1 MNVASP
7 FKISEEDLKTAKGS
21 GNIKAVGAFLGKQGH
36 QYVTISCG
44 RGSKL
49 PSSNLPPGP
58 IAALT
63 LCRYCGT
70 HTGLPLEVQSTF
82 TLHRDILH
90 TVLLPI
96 RLICAQAAHYAGSV
110 LSFHQPSCPRR
121 LAVDLEVAFRGQARS
136 AFSWIQCF
144 TSQEQDWV
152 LTKGCPACVVL
163 KTLNDESFIR
173 ILIAACRFSGYLQ
186 NLVQSQEVV
195 ATMPDTS
202 FWLTAVRHA
211 VIEDPFWGSQF
222 WAKIEARAINL
233 ESGIQELVSQCLLL
247 PVKPTYPPAAP
258 NKSDSGVA
266 PFNRAQGVQ
275 SGVQVRKEIEAKQE
289 EEKWVK
295 DVIGDCCSTFLIEAA
310 RKGKLVSTR
319 RWREPGGSR

>member
-1 MNVASP
+1 VLERSLTHTVFSLCRSFVFRILSPLSQLHESKSRRLLERLDRHFCSDCCDYTLLIGHMNVASP
-7 FKISEEDLKTAKGS
+7 FRISGEDLKTVKSG

-70 HTGLPLEVQSTF
+70 HTGLPLEAQSTF

-90 TVLLPI
+90 TVLLPV
-96 RLICAQAAHYAGSV
+96 RLICAQAAHYASFV
-110 LSFHQPSCPRR
+110 LSPHQPSRPRR
-121 LAVDLEVAFRGQARS
+121 LAVDPEVAFRGQARS

-173 ILIAACRFSGYLQ
+173 ILIVACRFSGYLQ
-186 NLVQSQEVV
+186 NLVQSQGVV

-247 PVKPTYPPAAP
+247 PVKPTYPA
-258 NKSDSGVA
+258 
-266 PFNRAQGVQ
+266 
-275 SGVQVRKEIEAKQE
+275 
-289 EEKWVK
+289 
-295 DVIGDCCSTFLIEAA
+295 CCS
-310 RKGKLVSTR
+310 
-319 RWREPGGSR
+319 

>member
-1 MNVASP
+1 
-7 FKISEEDLKTAKGS
+7 
-21 GNIKAVGAFLGKQGH
+21 
-36 QYVTISCG
+36 
-44 RGSKL
+44 
-49 PSSNLPPGP
+49 
-58 IAALT
+58 
-63 LCRYCGT
+63 
-70 HTGLPLEVQSTF
+70 
-82 TLHRDILH
+82 
-90 TVLLPI
+90 
-96 RLICAQAAHYAGSV
+96 
-110 LSFHQPSCPRR
+110 
-121 LAVDLEVAFRGQARS
+121 
-136 AFSWIQCF
+136 
-144 TSQEQDWV
+144 
-152 LTKGCPACVVL
+152 
-163 KTLNDESFIR
+163 
-173 ILIAACRFSGYLQ
+173 
-186 NLVQSQEVV
+186 
-195 ATMPDTS
+195 MPDTS

-211 VIEDPFWGSQF
+211 VIEDPFWGFQF

-319 RWREPGGSR
+319 RWRDPGGSGPIIRRSMTT

>member
-7 FKISEEDLKTAKGS
+7 FRISGEDLKTVKSG

-36 QYVTISCG
+36 QYVTISRG

-49 PSSNLPPGP
+49 PSSKLPP
-58 IAALT
+58 ALT

-70 HTGLPLEVQSTF
+70 H
-82 TLHRDILH
+82 RDILH
-90 TVLLPI
+90 TVLLPV
-96 RLICAQAAHYAGSV
+96 RLIFAQAAHYASSI

-144 TSQEQDWV
+144 TSQERDWV

-163 KTLNDESFIR
+163 KTLNDESYIR
-173 ILIAACRFSGYLQ
+173 ILIAACRFSSYLQ
-186 NLVQSQEVV
+186 SLVQSWGVV

-211 VIEDPFWGSQF
+211 VIEDSFWGSQL
-222 WAKIEARAINL
+222 WAKIEARATNL
-233 ESGIQELVSQCLLL
+233 ESGIQELVSQCFLL
-247 PVKPTYPPAAP
+247 PVKLTYPPATP
-258 NKSDSGVA
+258 NKSDSGLA
-266 PFNRAQGVQ
+266 PFNRAQGRQ
-275 SGVQVRKEIEAKQE
+275 SGVQVRKEIEVKQE

-295 DVIGDCCSTFLIEAA
+295 NVIGSCCSTFLMEAT
-310 RKGKLVSTR
+310 RKGKLVSAR
-319 RWREPGGSR
+319 RWREQGGSRPIIRRSVTT

>member
-1 MNVASP
+1 M
-7 FKISEEDLKTAKGS
+7 KTVKGS
-21 GNIKAVGAFLGKQGH
+21 GNIKAVGTFLGKQGH

-63 LCRYCGT
+63 RCRYCGT

-90 TVLLPI
+90 AVLLPV
-96 RLICAQAAHYAGSV
+96 RLICAQAAHYASSV

-163 KTLNDESFIR
+163 KTLNDEPFIR
-173 ILIAACRFSGYLQ
+173 IVTAACRLSGYLQ
-186 NLVQSQEVV
+186 NLAQSQEVV

-211 VIEDPFWGSQF
+211 VIEDPFWGFQF

-233 ESGIQELVSQCLLL
+233 ELGIQELISQCLLL
-247 PVKPTYPPAAP
+247 PVKPTCPPAAP
-258 NKSDSGVA
+258 NKSDSSVA

-289 EEKWVK
+289 EENWVK
-295 DVIGDCCSTFLIEAA
+295 NVIGGCCSTVLIEAA
-310 RKGKLVSTR
+310 RKGKLVSAR
-319 RWREPGGSR
+319 RWREQGGSRPTIRRSVTT

>member
-1 MNVASP
+1 MGEVVNCHQQSSP
-7 FKISEEDLKTAKGS
+7 LT
-21 GNIKAVGAFLGKQGH
+21 
-36 QYVTISCG
+36 
-44 RGSKL
+44 
-49 PSSNLPPGP
+49 P

-63 LCRYCGT
+63 LCRFCGN
-70 HTGLPLEVQSTF
+70 HIGLPLEVRSTF

-90 TVLLPI
+90 TMLLPI
-96 RLICAQAAHYAGSV
+96 RLICAEAAHYASSI

-173 ILIAACRFSGYLQ
+173 MLVAACRVSGYLR
-186 NLVQSQEVV
+186 NLVQFQSVV
-195 ATMPDTS
+195 ATMSDTS

-211 VIEDPFWGSQF
+211 VIEDSFWGFQF
-222 WAKIEARAINL
+222 WTKVEAQAINL
-233 ESGIQELVSQCLLL
+233 ELGIQELASQCLLL
-247 PVKPTYPPAAP
+247 SVKLACPPIAP
-258 NKSDSGVA
+258 NKNDSGVA

-275 SGVQVRKEIEAKQE
+275 SGAKVRKEIEVKQE

-295 DVIGDCCSTFLIEAA
+295 NVIGGCCSTFLMEAV
-310 RKGKLVSTR
+310 RKGKLVGAR
-319 RWREPGGSR
+319 GQGGSRPIIQRSVTT

>member
-1 MNVASP
+1 V
-7 FKISEEDLKTAKGS
+7 EE
-21 GNIKAVGAFLGKQGH
+21 AVNCHH
-36 QYVTISCG
+36 Q
-44 RGSKL
+44 
-49 PSSNLPPGP
+49 SSLLAP

-90 TVLLPI
+90 TVLLPV
-96 RLICAQAAHYAGSV
+96 RLICAQAAHYASSV
-110 LSFHQPSCPRR
+110 LSSHQPSCPRR

-136 AFSWIQCF
+136 TFSWIQCF

-173 ILIAACRFSGYLQ
+173 ILIAACRFSGHLH
-186 NLVQSQEVV
+186 NLVQSQGAVP
-195 ATMPDTS
+195 TMPDTS

-211 VIEDPFWGSQF
+211 VIEDPFWGFQF

-233 ESGIQELVSQCLLL
+233 ELGIQELVSQCLLL
-247 PVKPTYPPAAP
+247 PVKPTYPPATP
-258 NKSDSGVA
+258 NKSESGVA

-275 SGVQVRKEIEAKQE
+275 SGVQVTKDIEVKQE
-289 EEKWVK
+289 EEKGVK
-295 DVIGDCCSTFLIEAA
+295 NVIGGCCSTFLIEAA
-310 RKGKLVSTR
+310 RKGKLVSGR
-319 RWREPGGSR
+319 RWREQGGSRPIIRRSVTT